1 MKNTGASPNAY
12 MRDQKGTIGRLYGA
26 KIAPHMYVI
35 NPNGELVYNWAID
48 SVPSANPRDIGRAQ
62 NYVKAALAAVKSG
75 EMPAKASS
83 QPYGCNMKY

>member
-1 MKNTGASPNAY
+1 MTKRA
-12 MRDQKGTIGRLYGA
+12 RLAVSYGA
-26 KIAPHMYVI
+26 KTTPHMFVI
-35 NPNGELVYNWAID
+35 NPKGELAYNGAID